1 MRLTSFSG
9 VLEDLEVTTSMPVSE
24 ARARLADLAQR
35 LDALGR
41 FL

>member
-1 MRLTSFSG
+1 MSTS
-9 VLEDLEVTTSMPVSE
+9 VSE
-24 ARARLADLAQR
+24 ARDTLADLAQR